1 MAENVHF
8 EFPKQMK
15 VAELCR
21 LGLENVEK
29 RGRESVKKEKHTMPR
44 AVVGRWLSLSPN
56 CAEWWNE
63 WVTAPQPET
72 KNQLIQH
79 AFQTN
84 LYWNRFTQLLRDL
97 SHLIV
102 NPLET
107 TICSP
112 AF

>member
-44 AVVGRWLSLSPN
+44 AVVGRWLSLMEM
-56 CAEWWNE
+56 EWMGNGSSTRDQKSTNTTCISNKFVLKSFYAT
-63 WVTAPQPET
+63 VTR
-72 KNQLIQH
+72 LISL
-79 AFQTN
+79 N
-84 LYWNRFTQLLRDL
+84 
-97 SHLIV
+97 S
-102 NPLET
+102 
-107 TICSP
+107 
-112 AF
+112 